1 MPLVIA
7 AIDKSAADRPVLA
20 AAAALGH
27 VLGAEVEAV
36 YMADEP
42 GRTASAYAGSLA
54 IPMRR
59 LEGDPVTELLARATA
74 SSVVG
79 VVIGA
84 RRRTKGNGI
93 GHLPSAVVDAV
104 DKPVLVVPPEAPP
117 VQRFRT
123 ALVAMEGT
131 PAKARAIKSAVELAA
146 GADLEL
152 IVVHVDDESSI
163 PSFSDQL
170 AHEADAYA
178 TEFLA
183 RYAPGAPRARL
194 ELRIGSPAEAII
206 AASSSLAADLIALGW
221 PKSPEPGRG
230 WVAKEVLERS
240 HVPVVVVALA
250 SEMGQL

>member
-7 AIDKSAADRPVLA
+7 AIDNSAAARPVLA
-20 AAAALGH
+20 GAAALGQL
-27 VLGAEVEAV
+27 LGAGVEAV
-36 YMADEP
+36 HVADEP
-42 GRTASAYAGSLA
+42 GQTARACADSLA

-59 LEGDPVTELLARATA
+59 LAGDPVTEVLVLASA

-79 VVIGA
+79 VAIGA
-84 RRRTKGNGI
+84 RRRVKGHGI
-93 GHLPSAVVDAV
+93 GHLPRAVLDAV

-117 VQRFRT
+117 VERFRT

-194 ELRIGSPAEAII
+194 ELRVGSPAEEII
-206 AASSSLAADLIALGW
+206 AASTSLAADVIALGW
-221 PKSPEPGRG
+221 PQSPEPGRG
-230 WVAKEVLERS
+230 RVAREVLDRS
-240 HVPVVVVALA
+240 HVPVLLVALA
-250 SEMGQL
+250 SDAAA